1 MRDNP
6 QLTDRIRWLLD
17 QATRADSRG
26 ERDLASRFRAMADD
40 LGPAPASRVSS

>member
-6 QLTDRIRWLLD
+6 QVAERIRWLLD

-26 ERDLASRFRAMADD
+26 ERDLAIRFRAMADD
-40 LGPAPASRVSS
+40 LGPAPAPRVSG